1 MARTLRRPMF
11 RIGGMAHEQR
21 TGYMG
26 GGMSGVMSG
35 IMPTQPDAGL
45 NPRMG
50 LAGGGNI
57 GGGIISGMS
66 MGNRTGFVT
75 PQIVGSGASLS
86 GSSYGTS
93 GVPVRLPVT
102 TPGVPATV
110 AQVPALAPQYNTTS
124 RPLMER
130 FGSLFKG
137 GIKNTLKNL
146 TKGGVNAAFKYGTPV
161 AEVAAAMAPV
171 AATVGGLSYMNYP
184 VYPKGHPQAGEFM
197 PKEEAAEVLEKAGG
211 AVNMATG
218 KGTQAGGAG
227 DLDGEAAMFD
237 LETPLESGGKK
248 DEYGNTKYATK
259 LDFESPQVIENSKEL
274 GLLPKKEKEDDL
286 DIIGGEKNIK
296 DEESA
301 LMKAYKEYA
310 PIFEKELGISD
321 EDTKK
326 SMYMNLA
333 KFGAG
338 ILAQPGGD
346 LVGAIGK
353 AAEKPLEGAS
363 ETLKEKRDGKRQAKL
378 LALQTAISEGKPGTI
393 GQAIKDIA
401 KVYKVSEEKAAE
413 IYEKW
418 NTNNS
423 TANSQDSK
431 SYREFAASKNVNPY
445 GFEKNIKKLLAG
457 DNADLV
463 GKFNKKLPMDDGA
476 PDLDE
481 LVDKEYY
488 IGEGGELYRYDES
501 TDPPELL
508 TPDQDGFNDSK
519 KEK

>member
-26 GGMSGVMSG
+26 GGMTGVMSG
-35 IMPTQPDAGL
+35 IMPRQPDAGL

-57 GGGIISGMS
+57 GGGIASGTP
-66 MGNRTGFVT
+66 MGNRTGF
-75 PQIVGSGASLS
+75 Q
-86 GSSYGTS
+86 
-93 GVPVRLPVT
+93 T
-102 TPGVPATV
+102 TALTIPT
-110 AQVPALAPQYNTTS
+110 QVPAINA
-124 RPLMER
+124 PLMER
-130 FGSLFKG
+130 LGKRFRNLIGNKG
-137 GIKNTLKNL
+137 LVSNLKNL
-146 TKGGVNAAFKYGTPV
+146 TKGGVNAAFQYGTPV
-161 AEVAAAMAPV
+161 AQGAATLAPV

-184 VYPKGHPQAGEFM
+184 VYPKGHPQEGEFM
-197 PKEEAAEVLEKAGG
+197 SKEEAAGVLEKAGG

-227 DLDGEAAMFD
+227 DTSGEAAMFD

-248 DEYGNTKYATK
+248 DEYGNIKYATK
-259 LDFESPQVIENSKEL
+259 LDFESPQVLENSKDL
-274 GLLPKKEKEDDL
+274 GLLPEKDKPDDL
-286 DIIGGEKNIK
+286 DITGGEKNIK

-353 AAEKPLEGAS
+353 AAEKPLEGAT

-393 GQAIKDIA
+393 GQAIKDIG
-401 KVYKVSEEKAAE
+401 KVYNVSDKKAAE

-423 TANSQDSK
+423 TSK
-431 SYREFAASKNVNPY
+431 AKDTESYRKFATDKGVNPE
-445 GFEKNIKKLLAG
+445 GFQRSIKKLLAG
-457 DNADLV
+457 DDADLV
-463 GKFNKKLPMDDGA
+463 GKFNKKLPLDDGV
-476 PDLDE
+476 PDPDE
-481 LVDKEYY
+481 MVDKEYY
-488 IGEGGELYRYDES
+488 IGEGGELYRADKS
-501 TDPPELL
+501 TDPPTLL
-508 TPDQDGFNDSK
+508 EPGDDGFNDSK

>member
-1 MARTLRRPMF
+1 
-11 RIGGMAHEQR
+11 
-21 TGYMG
+21 
-26 GGMSGVMSG
+26 
-35 IMPTQPDAGL
+35 
-45 NPRMG
+45 
-50 LAGGGNI
+50 
-57 GGGIISGMS
+57 
-66 MGNRTGFVT
+66 
-75 PQIVGSGASLS
+75 
-86 GSSYGTS
+86 
-93 GVPVRLPVT
+93 
-102 TPGVPATV
+102 
-110 AQVPALAPQYNTTS
+110 
-124 RPLMER
+124 
-130 FGSLFKG
+130 
-137 GIKNTLKNL
+137 
-146 TKGGVNAAFKYGTPV
+146 
-161 AEVAAAMAPV
+161 
-171 AATVGGLSYMNYP
+171 MNYP
-184 VYPKGHPQAGEFM
+184 VYPKGHPQEGEFM
-197 PKEEAAEVLEKAGG
+197 SKEEAAGVLEKAGG

-248 DEYGNTKYATK
+248 DEYGNIKYATK
-259 LDFESPQVIENSKEL
+259 LDFESPQVIENSKDL
-274 GLLPKKEKEDDL
+274 GLLPKKEKQDDL
-286 DIIGGEKNIK
+286 DITGGEKNIK

-393 GQAIKDIA
+393 GKAIKDIA
-401 KVYKVSEEKAAE
+401 NVYNVSEKKAAD

-423 TANSQDSK
+423 TSKAQDTK
-431 SYREFAASKNVNPY
+431 SYRDFAKDKNVNPE
-445 GFEKNIKKLLAG
+445 GFQRSIKKLLAG
-457 DNADLV
+457 EDADLV
-463 GKFNKKLPMDDGA
+463 GKFNKKLPLDDGV
-476 PDLDE
+476 PDPDE
-481 LVDKEYY
+481 MVDKEYY
-488 IGEGGELYRYDES
+488 IGEGGELYRADKS
-501 TDPPELL
+501 TDPPTLL
-508 TPDQDGFNDSK
+508 EPGDDGFNDSK

>member
-26 GGMSGVMSG
+26 GGMTGVMSG
-35 IMPTQPDAGL
+35 IMPRQPDAGL
-45 NPRMG
+45 TPRMG
-50 LAGGGNI
+50 LAEGTPPGFLKKAAQGGLDFFKKGFS
-57 GGGIISGMS
+57 SG
-66 MGNRTGFVT
+66 
-75 PQIVGSGASLS
+75 
-86 GSSYGTS
+86 
-93 GVPVRLPVT
+93 
-102 TPGVPATV
+102 
-110 AQVPALAPQYNTTS
+110 
-124 RPLMER
+124 
-130 FGSLFKG
+130 
-137 GIKNTLKNL
+137 KNL
-146 TKGGVNAAFKYGTPV
+146 MGKAYNLIPQKGILSARGAIPV
-161 AEVAAAMAPV
+161 AMRNFSAAAPVSSAAVGTALSTAPV
-171 AATVGGLSYMNYP
+171 AATIGGLSYMNYP

-197 PKEEAAEVLEKAGG
+197 PKEEAAGVLEKAGG

-227 DLDGEAAMFD
+227 DMEGEAAMFD

-248 DEYGNTKYATK
+248 DEYGNVKYATK
-259 LDFESPQVIENSKEL
+259 FDFESPQVIENSKDL
-274 GLLPKKEKEDDL
+274 GVLPKDKSDDL

-393 GQAIKDIA
+393 GQAIKDIG
-401 KVYKVSEEKAAE
+401 KVYNVSEKKAAE

-423 TANSQDSK
+423 TSK
-431 SYREFAASKNVNPY
+431 AKDTESYRKFATDKNVNPE
-445 GFEKNIKKLLAG
+445 GFQRSIKKLLAG
-457 DNADLV
+457 DDADLV
-463 GKFNKKLPMDDGA
+463 GKFNKKLPLDDGV
-476 PDLDE
+476 PDPDE
-481 LVDKEYY
+481 MVDKEYY
-488 IGEGGELYRYDES
+488 IGEGGELYRADKS
-501 TDPPELL
+501 TDPPTLL
-508 TPDQDGFNDSK
+508 EPGDDGFNESK

>member
-26 GGMSGVMSG
+26 GGMTGVMSG
-35 IMPTQPDAGL
+35 IMPRQPDAGL

-66 MGNRTGFVT
+66 MGNRTGFQT
-75 PQIVGSGASLS
+75 PNVVGQGASLS
-86 GSSYGTS
+86 GSSYGTR
-93 GVPVRLPVT
+93 GVPVRLPAT
-102 TPGVPATV
+102 T
-110 AQVPALAPQYNTTS
+110 AQVPALAPQFNNKI
-124 RPLMER
+124 PLMER
-130 FGSLFKG
+130 LGKG
-137 GIKNTLKNL
+137 FRNLIGNKGIISNLKNL
-146 TKGGVNAAFKYGTPV
+146 TKGGVNAAFQYGTPV
-161 AEVAAAMAPV
+161 AQGAATLAPV
-171 AATVGGLSYMNYP
+171 AATIGGLSYMNYP
-184 VYPKGHPQAGEFM
+184 VYPKGHPQEGEFM
-197 PKEEAAEVLEKAGG
+197 SKEEAAAVLEKAGG

-218 KGTQAGGAG
+218 EGIQAGGAG
-227 DLDGEAAMFD
+227 DMAGEAAMFD

-248 DEYGNTKYATK
+248 DEYGNIKYATK
-259 LDFESPQVIENSKEL
+259 LDFESPQVIENSKDL
-274 GLLPKKEKEDDL
+274 GLLPKEDKPDDDL
-286 DIIGGEKNIK
+286 DKEGGEKNIK

-393 GQAIKDIA
+393 GKAIKDIA
-401 KVYKVSEEKAAE
+401 NVYNVSEKKAAD

-423 TANSQDSK
+423 TSKAEDTK
-431 SYREFAASKNVNPY
+431 SYRGFAEKINVNPY

-457 DNADLV
+457 DDADLV
-463 GKFNKKLPMDDGA
+463 GKFNKRLPMDDGK

-508 TPDQDGFNDSK
+508 TPDQKGFKDSK